1 MTHSSS
7 GIPIEI
13 VTEEEMAL
21 IEAALAATRSSPSSS
36 SPSLFREN
44 ARSLRSITAL
54 SKRRLSMSPPPS
66 FSGSCCPDI
75 EDSGPHKKKSRP
87 PESLLLRF
95 RRSRALSVTDFT
107 SSEWCEKQFE
117 FHLRFGKR
125 RANKAMKAG
134 SARHLKLEE
143 EAFKLV
149 VKKVKV
155 TVESY
160 EDQWALKFLNFVTGA
175 LQKVSPWWEKLM
187 KFGCL
192 KGKLIRTQ
200 CSWTLKH
207 ELQLMVY
214 KYLWDSLVAGNFQ
227 ARKFFDYFNLNPYHI
242 LTEEIRENFAKAGLQ
257 AKTLDDIIRFY
268 VNTFGMLPPADNQ
281 LLLRY
286 EFQKDNSIIGEDQFM
301 YDPDWLESQ
310 IQGSF
315 QFWRGEREAYYAA
328 EEERWKCRYCQ
339 FASVCPIN
347 ANSETSSNKAETS
360 EDISPCFKMVRVKN
374 LLSRSVQLTR
384 NFCCAPP
391 PPSIPK
397 IGDVLRQ
404 SRVFSLEDVTEYSK
418 VSHDSNPLHFDPESA
433 RNAGFEAPLV
443 HGMLVAALFPRII
456 SSHFPGTVYAS
467 QSLHFK
473 APVYIGDEVVGEV
486 QAISIRQNKNRHIVK
501 FATKCF
507 KNDKLLVIDG
517 EAMAILPTSAVEK
530 VDSADC

>member
-1 MTHSSS
+1 MTQSPPKNAAPATPPPPPPPPASITPSRGDSSSS

-36 SPSLFREN
+36 SPTLFREN

-107 SSEWCEKQFE
+107 SS
-117 FHLRFGKR
+117 
-125 RANKAMKAG
+125 
-134 SARHLKLEE
+134 
-143 EAFKLV
+143 V

-160 EDQWALKFLNFVTGA
+160 EDQWALKFLNFITGVNQLLFDGLTRELTLIGFA
-175 LQKVSPWWEKLM
+175 EGVPLVGKVDE
-187 KFGCL
+187 
-192 KGKLIRTQ
+192 IRMPEGEVDKNPVFVDTKTRVRDILPTEPQ
-200 CSWTLKH
+200 RRNSR
-207 ELQLMVY
+207 LQLMVY

-360 EDISPCFKMVRVKN
+360 EDIVGPG
-374 LLSRSVQLTR
+374 
-384 NFCCAPP
+384 
-391 PPSIPK
+391 PSTP
-397 IGDVLRQ
+397 
-404 SRVFSLEDVTEYSK
+404 
-418 VSHDSNPLHFDPESA
+418 N
-433 RNAGFEAPLV
+433 
-443 HGMLVAALFPRII
+443 
-456 SSHFPGTVYAS
+456 
-467 QSLHFK
+467 
-473 APVYIGDEVVGEV
+473 
-486 QAISIRQNKNRHIVK
+486 
-501 FATKCF
+501 
-507 KNDKLLVIDG
+507 
-517 EAMAILPTSAVEK
+517 
-530 VDSADC
+530 